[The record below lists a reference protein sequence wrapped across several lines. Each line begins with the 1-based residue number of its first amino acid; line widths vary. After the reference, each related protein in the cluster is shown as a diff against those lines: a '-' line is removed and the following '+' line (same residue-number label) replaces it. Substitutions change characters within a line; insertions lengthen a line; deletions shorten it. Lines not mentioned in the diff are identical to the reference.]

1 MARLAGLVRAH
12 PDAASVV
19 TLLLLSFLALGRGLL
34 PGKVLSSADNLFLL
48 QPWKS
53 LAPDVQPGNPLL
65 SDAAFLFQPWLIY
78 AAGEIGQ
85 GRIPLWNPHV
95 FAGSPFF
102 ANPQSALLFPLTW
115 IALLLPLAPALTLIA
130 VAKVASAGIAM
141 YAFLRV
147 RALHPLAALLG
158 ATSFMFSGLLVVWLQ
173 WSYASTLIFFPLL
186 FAAVEWLRIR
196 DGRRPMAI
204 LALVVALDAFAGYPQ
219 GLLLGLVSAGAWAL
233 YRAWG
238 AGARFLVRCGVAV
251 ALGLLLASVQLLPF
265 SEYARHSAVLA
276 YRTGW
281 LPPLHASLRSAVNVL
296 MPYYYGS
303 PTGGDYW
310 GEWNFNEMSASV
322 GLAPWVLLPVALV
335 ARRHDTAFF
344 GLMTFAAGALF
355 YGAVAEWVGTGFF
368 VISFRLAPLM
378 VFPLCA
384 LGAIGM
390 DALLTEPRR
399 LPPWV
404 STAVRIG
411 FAALVAL
418 VFLSLMS
425 DYATMREGLRVA
437 GPLQYLYFLAL
448 LTAAAVLTLA
458 GIRGGGS
465 GWALALIMVQLASLA
480 PLAATYNPII
490 DTRLLY
496 PTPPAVARLQDEA
509 TRAPGRVLM
518 APNLAM
524 LYGLYGVAGYDG
536 MIPRHLHEVVR
547 PTQSQLNYVGSG
559 YFSEVPI
566 FLSPVR
572 DLLGI
577 RHILVPSNVALD
589 RPGLSLEYQAAD
601 RRIYRSEAALPRTF
615 VVSRARCV
623 GDEQTLH
630 LIREHAVDFR
640 QEVLLAGCATAP
652 LAGNVPSTAT
662 AVIDHYGPHRVVITA
677 ASDHPGYLVLTD
689 TWFPGWTA
697 HVDGR
702 ESPVER
708 ADYAFRAVRLEP
720 GRHEVEF
727 RYDPGSVRLGL
738 ALSVLALLAI
748 VALGWWPRRRP
759 DPADESGQQ

>member
-19 TLLLLSFLALGRGLL
+19 TLVLLSFLALGRALL
-34 PGKVLSSADNLFLL
+34 PGKVLSAADILFLL

-53 LAPDVQPGNPLL
+53 LAPDLRPGNPLL
-65 SDAAFLFQPWLIY
+65 SDAAMLFQPWLIY
-78 AAGEIGQ
+78 AAGEIGH

-115 IALLLPLAPALTLIA
+115 IALILPLAPALTLIA
-130 VAKVASAGIAM
+130 MSKVASAGIAM

-147 RALHPLAALLG
+147 HTLHPLAALMG
-158 ATSFMFSGLLVVWLQ
+158 ATSFMFSGLLIVWLQ

-186 FAAVEWLRIR
+186 FAAVEWLRAR
-196 DGRRPMAI
+196 DSHRPMAI
-204 LALVVALDAFAGYPQ
+204 LALIVALGAFAGYPQ
-219 GLLLGLVSAGAWAL
+219 VFLLGLASAGAWAF

-238 AGARFLVRCGVAV
+238 AGARFLVRCGVAM

-265 SEYARHSAVLA
+265 IEYARHSAVLA
-276 YRTGW
+276 YRSGW
-281 LPPLHASLRSAVNVL
+281 LPPLHASLRSAINFL

-322 GLAPWVLLPVALV
+322 GLAPWMLLPVALV

-344 GLMTFAAGALF
+344 GLMTLAAGALF
-355 YGAVAEWVGTGFF
+355 YGAVAEWVDTGFF

-378 VFPLCA
+378 VFPLCV

-390 DALLTEPRR
+390 DALLTQPRR
-399 LPPWV
+399 LLPWA

-411 FAALVAL
+411 FTALVTLA
-418 VFLSLMS
+418 FLSLMS
-425 DYATMREGLRVA
+425 DHATMREGLRIS

-448 LTAAAVLTLA
+448 LSASAVLTLA
-458 GIRGGGS
+458 GIRGSGS
-465 GWALALIMVQLASLA
+465 GWALGLIMVQIASLA

-518 APNLAM
+518 APNLAT
-524 LYGLYGVAGYDG
+524 LYSLYGVAGYDG
-536 MIPRHLHEVVR
+536 MIPGRLDEVVR
-547 PTQSQLNYVGSG
+547 PTQGQLNFVGSG
-559 YFSEVPI
+559 YLSEVPI

-577 RHILVPSNVALD
+577 RHILVPPNVALD
-589 RPGLSLEYQAAD
+589 GPGLSMKYQAAD
-601 RRIYRSEAALPRTF
+601 GRIYRNEAALPRAF
-615 VVSRARCV
+615 VVSRARCL
-623 GDEQTLH
+623 GDEQMLH
-630 LIREHAVDFR
+630 LIRGRAVDFR
-640 QEVLLAGCATAP
+640 REVLLAGCATAP
-652 LAGNVPSTAT
+652 QADNGPSTAT
-662 AVIDHYGPHRVVITA
+662 AVIEHYTPHRVIITA
-677 ASDHPGYLVLTD
+677 ASNHPGYLVLTD

-702 ESPVER
+702 ESPIER

-738 ALSVLALLAI
+738 ALSVLALLAL

-759 DPADESGQQ
+759 KWADES

>member
-19 TLLLLSFLALGRGLL
+19 TLILLSFLALGRALL
-34 PGKVLSSADNLFLL
+34 PGKVLSAADILFLG

-53 LAPDVQPGNPLL
+53 LAPDLHPGNPLL
-65 SDAAFLFQPWLIY
+65 RDVTDLFQPWLIY
-78 AAGEIGQ
+78 AVEEIGH

-115 IALLLPLAPALTLIA
+115 IALLLPLTSALTLIA
-130 VAKVASAGIAM
+130 ISKLASAGIAM

-147 RALHPLAALLG
+147 RTLHPLAAAMG

-186 FAAVEWLRIR
+186 FAAVEWVRAR
-196 DGRRPMAI
+196 DGGRPMAI
-204 LALVVALDAFAGYPQ
+204 LALVVAFDAFAGYPQ
-219 GLLLGLVSAGAWAL
+219 GFLLGLVSAGTWAL
-233 YRAWG
+233 YRTWG

-265 SEYARHSAVLA
+265 IEYARHSAVLA
-276 YRTGW
+276 YRAGW
-281 LPPLHASLRSAVNVL
+281 LPPLHASLGSAVNFL
-296 MPYYYGS
+296 MPYYHGS
-303 PTGGDYW
+303 PTGRDDW
-310 GEWNFNEMSASV
+310 GEWNFNEMSVSV
-322 GLAPWVLLPVALV
+322 GLAPWVLLPVALA

-344 GLMTFAAGALF
+344 GLMTLAAGAVF
-355 YGAVAEWVGTGFF
+355 YGAVAEWVDIGFF
-368 VISFRLAPLM
+368 VISFRLAALM
-378 VFPLCA
+378 VFPLCV
-384 LGAIGM
+384 LTGIGM

-399 LPPWV
+399 LRLWA

-411 FAALVAL
+411 FTALVAL
-418 VFLSLMS
+418 AFFSLMS
-425 DYATMREGLRVA
+425 DYATMREGLRIS

-448 LTAAAVLTLA
+448 LTASAVLTLA
-458 GIRGGGS
+458 GIRGSGS
-465 GWALALIMVQLASLA
+465 GWALALIVVQVASLA

-509 TRAPGRVLM
+509 VRAPGRVSM

-536 MIPRHLHEVVR
+536 MTPRYLEEVVR
-547 PTQSQLNYVGSG
+547 PTQSQLNFIGSG
-559 YFSEVPI
+559 YLAEVPI

-577 RHILVPSNVALD
+577 RHILVPPDVALD
-589 RPGLSLEYQAAD
+589 GPGLSLQYEAAD
-601 RRIYRSEAALPRTF
+601 GRIYRSEAALPRTF
-615 VVSRARCV
+615 VVSRARCLS
-623 GDEQTLH
+623 DEHALH
-630 LIREHAVDFR
+630 LIRERVVDFR
-640 QEVLLAGCATAP
+640 REVLLTGCATAP
-652 LAGNVPSTAT
+652 LASDGGPSNAT
-662 AVIDHYGPHRVVITA
+662 AVIEHYAPHRVVISA

-689 TWFPGWTA
+689 TWFPGWIA
-697 HVDGR
+697 RVDGR

-708 ADYAFRAVRLEP
+708 ANYAFRAVRLEP

-748 VALGWWPRRRP
+748 VAPGWWPRRRP
-759 DPADESGQQ
+759 NPADGS

>member
-1 MARLAGLVRAH
+1 MTRLAGLVRAR
-12 PDAASVV
+12 PDAASAV
-19 TLLLLSFLALGRGLL
+19 TLILLSFLAFGRALL
-34 PGKVLSSADNLFLL
+34 PGKVLSAADILFVL
-48 QPWKS
+48 QPWKG
-53 LAPDVQPGNPLL
+53 LAPDLQPGNPLL
-65 SDAAFLFQPWLIY
+65 SDAAMLFQPWLIY
-78 AAGEIGQ
+78 AAGEIGH

-130 VAKVASAGIAM
+130 ISKVACAGIAM

-147 RALHPLAALLG
+147 RALHPLAALMG

-186 FAAVEWLRIR
+186 FAAVEWLSAR
-196 DGRRPMAI
+196 DGHRPIAI
-204 LALVVALDAFAGYPQ
+204 LALVVAFDAFAGYPQ
-219 GLLLGLVSAGAWAL
+219 GFLLGLVSAGAWAL

-238 AGARFLVRCGVAV
+238 AGVRFLVRCGVGV

-265 SEYARHSAVLA
+265 IEYARHSAVLA
-276 YRTGW
+276 YRAGW
-281 LPPLHASLRSAVNVL
+281 LPPLHASLRSAVNLL

-322 GLAPWVLLPVALV
+322 GLAPWVLLPAALV
-335 ARRHDTAFF
+335 ARRHDAAFF
-344 GLMTFAAGALF
+344 GLMTLAAGALF
-355 YGAVAEWVGTGFF
+355 YGAGGDWVDTGFF

-378 VFPLCA
+378 VFPLCV

-399 LPPWV
+399 LPLWV
-404 STAVRIG
+404 STAVSVG
-411 FAALVAL
+411 FTVLVAL
-418 VFLSLMS
+418 AFLSLTS
-425 DYATMREGLRVA
+425 DYATMRAGLRIA
-437 GPLQYLYFLAL
+437 GSLQYLYFLAL
-448 LTAAAVLTLA
+448 LTASTVLMVA
-458 GIRGGGS
+458 GIRGSGF
-465 GWALALIMVQLASLA
+465 GWALALIAVQLASLA

-496 PTPPAVARLQDEA
+496 PTPPAVARLQEEVA
-509 TRAPGRVLM
+509 RAPGRVLM

-536 MIPRHLHEVVR
+536 MIPRHLDVVVR
-547 PTQSQLNYVGSG
+547 PMQSQLNFVGSG
-559 YFSEVPI
+559 YLSEVPI

-577 RHILVPSNVALD
+577 RHILVPPNVALD
-589 RPGLSLEYQAAD
+589 RPGLSLEYLAD
-601 RRIYRSEAALPRTF
+601 DGRIYRSETALPRAF
-615 VVSRARCV
+615 VVSRSRCL

-630 LIREHAVDFR
+630 LIRERAVDFR
-640 QEVLLAGCATAP
+640 REVLLAGCATAP
-652 LAGNVPSTAT
+652 LASSGPSTST

-708 ADYAFRAVRLEP
+708 ADYAFRGVRLEP
-720 GRHEVEF
+720 GRHEVVF
-727 RYDPGSVRLGL
+727 RYNPASVRLGL
-738 ALSVLALLAI
+738 AVSVLALLAI
-748 VALGWWPRRRP
+748 VALAWWPRRRP
-759 DPADESGQQ
+759 NPADES

>member
-1 MARLAGLVRAH
+1 MARLAGWVRAH
-12 PDAASVV
+12 RDAASVV
-19 TLLLLSFLALGRGLL
+19 TLILLSFLAFARALR
-34 PGKVLSSADNLFLL
+34 PGKVLSAADVLFFL

-53 LAPDVQPGNPLL
+53 LAPDLQPGNQLL
-65 SDAAFLFQPWLIY
+65 SDAAILFQPWLIY
-78 AAGEIGQ
+78 SAGEIGQ

-115 IALLLPLAPALTLIA
+115 IALILPLAPALTLIA
-130 VAKVASAGIAM
+130 ISKVASAGIGM

-147 RALHPLAALLG
+147 RALHPLAGLLG
-158 ATSFMFSGLLVVWLQ
+158 ATSFMFSGLIIVWLQ

-186 FAAVEWLRIR
+186 FAAVEWLRTR
-196 DGRRPMAI
+196 GGHRPIAI

-219 GLLLGLVSAGAWAL
+219 GLLLGLVSAGAWAV
-233 YRAWG
+233 YRAWE
-238 AGARFLVRCGVAV
+238 AGARFLVRCGVGV
-251 ALGLLLASVQLLPF
+251 GLGLLLAAVQLLPF
-265 SEYARHSAVLA
+265 IEYARHSAVMA

-281 LPPLHASLRSAVNVL
+281 LPPLHASLRSAVNLL
-296 MPYYYGS
+296 MPYYFGS

-322 GLAPWVLLPVALV
+322 GLTPWVLLPVALV

-344 GLMTFAAGALF
+344 GLMTLAAGALF
-355 YGAVAEWVGTGFF
+355 YGAVAEWVDTGFF

-378 VFPLCA
+378 VFPLCV

-404 STAVRIG
+404 VTAVRVG
-411 FAALVAL
+411 FTALVAL
-418 VFLSLMS
+418 AFASFMS
-425 DYATMREGLRVA
+425 DYPTMRAGLRIA
-437 GPLQYLYFLAL
+437 GPVQYLYFLAL
-448 LTAAAVLTLA
+448 LTAAAVLTIA

-465 GWALALIMVQLASLA
+465 AWALALIMVQLVSLA

-490 DTRLLY
+490 DTRLLF
-496 PTPPAVARLQDEA
+496 PTPPAVMRLQDEVS
-509 TRAPGRVLM
+509 RAPGRVLM
-518 APNLAM
+518 IPNLAM

-536 MIPRHLHEVVR
+536 MIPRRLDEVVR
-547 PTQSQLNYVGSG
+547 PTQSRLNLVGSG

-566 FLSPVR
+566 FFSPVR

-577 RHILVPSNVALD
+577 RHILVPPDVVLD
-589 RPGLSLEYQAAD
+589 GPGLSLEYQAAD
-601 RRIYRSEAALPRTF
+601 GRIYRSETALPHAF
-615 VVSRARCV
+615 VVPRARCL

-630 LIREHAVDFR
+630 LIRKRAVDFR
-640 QEVLLAGCATAP
+640 HEVLLAECATAP
-652 LAGNVPSTAT
+652 PASTPGPSTAT
-662 AVIDHYGPHRVVITA
+662 AVIERYAPHRVVITA
-677 ASDHPGYLVLTD
+677 EADHPSYLVLTD

-697 HVDGR
+697 SVDGR
-702 ESPVER
+702 EARVER

-727 RYDPGSVRLGL
+727 RYEPGSVRLGL
-738 ALSVLALLAI
+738 AISVLALLAI
-748 VALGWWPRRRP
+748 VAFCRWPRRRP
-759 DPADESGQQ
+759 NPAGEP

>member
-12 PDAASVV
+12 PDAASIV
-19 TLLLLSFLALGRGLL
+19 TLILLSFLALGRGLL
-34 PGKVLSSADNLFLL
+34 PGKVLSSADNLFLS

-53 LAPDVQPGNPLL
+53 LAPELQPGNPLL

-78 AAGEIGQ
+78 AAGEIGH

-130 VAKVASAGIAM
+130 ISKVASAGIAM

-147 RALHPLAALLG
+147 RSFHALAALMG

-196 DGRRPMAI
+196 AGHRPMAI
-204 LALVVALDAFAGYPQ
+204 LALAVALDAFAGYPQ
-219 GLLLGLVSAGAWAL
+219 GLLLGLVSAGTWAL

-238 AGARFLVRCGVAV
+238 AGPRFLVRCGVAV
-251 ALGLLLASVQLLPF
+251 VLGLLLASVQLLPF
-265 SEYARHSAVLA
+265 IEYARHSAVLA
-276 YRTGW
+276 YRAGW
-281 LPPLHASLRSAVNVL
+281 LPPLHSSLRSAVNLL

-303 PTGGDYW
+303 PTGRNDW
-310 GEWNFNEMSASV
+310 GEWNFNEMSVSV
-322 GLAPWVLLPVALV
+322 GLLPWVLLPVALV
-335 ARRHDTAFF
+335 ARRRDTAFF
-344 GLMTFAAGALF
+344 GLMTLSAGALF
-355 YGAVAEWVGTGFF
+355 YGAVAAWVDTGFF
-368 VISFRLAPLM
+368 IISFRLAPLM
-378 VFPLCA
+378 VFPLCV

-399 LPPWV
+399 FPPWI
-404 STAVRIG
+404 SSAVPIG
-411 FAALVAL
+411 FTALVAL
-418 VFLSLMS
+418 AFLSLMF
-425 DYATMREGLRVA
+425 DYATMRDLRIA

-448 LTAAAVLTLA
+448 LTASAVLTLA
-458 GIRGGGS
+458 GVRGS
-465 GWALALIMVQLASLA
+465 GSRWALALIVVQLASLA

-496 PTPPAVARLQDEA
+496 PTPPVVARLQEEA

-536 MIPRHLHEVVR
+536 MIPRRLDEVVR
-547 PTQSQLNYVGSG
+547 PMQSQLNLVGSG
-559 YFSEVPI
+559 YLAEVPI

-577 RHILVPSNVALD
+577 RHVLVPSTVVLD
-589 RPGLSLEYQAAD
+589 GPGLSLEYQAAGG
-601 RRIYRSEAALPRTF
+601 RIYRSDAALPRAF
-615 VVSRARCV
+615 VVSRGRCL
-623 GDEQTLH
+623 GDEETLR
-630 LIREHAVDFR
+630 LIRERAVDFR
-640 QEVLLAGCATAP
+640 REVLLAGCATAP
-652 LAGNVPSTAT
+652 LAGNGSPTAT
-662 AVIDHYGPHRVVITA
+662 AEIDHYAPDRVVITA
-677 ASDHPGYLVLTD
+677 ASDRPGYLVLTD

-702 ESPVER
+702 ESSVER
-708 ADYAFRAVRLEP
+708 ADYAFRAVRIEP
-720 GRHEVEF
+720 GRHQVEF
-727 RYDPGSVRLGL
+727 LYAPGSVRLGL

-748 VALGWWPRRRP
+748 IGLGGWPRRRTTR
-759 DPADESGQQ
+759 ADEP